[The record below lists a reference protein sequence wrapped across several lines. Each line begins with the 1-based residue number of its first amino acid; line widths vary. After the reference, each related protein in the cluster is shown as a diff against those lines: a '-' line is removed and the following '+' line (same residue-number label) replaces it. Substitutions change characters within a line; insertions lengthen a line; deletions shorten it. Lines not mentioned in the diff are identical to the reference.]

1 MEKYICSRNYKYQVN
16 ILQMNSKKTETYR
29 EMQKWYEQE
38 IHVRG
43 NPKVSK
49 HKEKRLNLN
58 SQEDAKYNNNDVPFW
73 PIKLTKNKKNNT
85 VVNWRRC

>member
-1 MEKYICSRNYKYQVN
+1 MKCMANKTNISTRLN
-16 ILQMNSKKTETYR
+16 ILKGTLKFT
-29 EMQKWYEQE
+29 KWYEQE
-38 IHVRG
+38 IHIRG

-49 HKEKRLNLN
+49 QKEKRLNLN